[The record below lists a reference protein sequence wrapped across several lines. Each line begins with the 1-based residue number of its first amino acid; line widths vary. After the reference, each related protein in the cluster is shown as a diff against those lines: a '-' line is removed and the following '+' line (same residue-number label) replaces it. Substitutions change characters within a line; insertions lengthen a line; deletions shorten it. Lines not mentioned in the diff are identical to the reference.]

1 MPTDASA
8 AEPTAQRGQQDRL
21 HDLLRGATGLL
32 LGATIAVTDED
43 WRAPS
48 RLPGWSRGHLAT
60 HLARQADALRRLT
73 EWALTGVRQE
83 MYASPAQREEEIESG
98 AGRTGLELQVD
109 LDTSAGRLDQA
120 FEALQEADAWDRVVE
135 LRGGL
140 QVPARLLPLAR
151 LLEVTL
157 HHVDLDLGYE
167 LSDIDEATAG
177 WLLEWSAFRL
187 RERDDFPRL
196 ELVSPTSRLSVG
208 SAGASRTVRGTSAEL
223 LGWLSGRSDGSSLEG
238 TDGLRL
244 PVF

>member
-1 MPTDASA
+1 MPPDASSSD
-8 AEPTAQRGQQDRL
+8 PTEQRGQQDRL
-21 HDLLRGATGLL
+21 HDLLRDATGLL
-32 LGATIAVTDED
+32 LGATIAVRDED

-60 HLARQADALRRLT
+60 HLARQADGLRRLT
-73 EWALTGVRQE
+73 EWALTGTRQE
-83 MYASPAQREEEIESG
+83 MYASPSQREEEIAAG
-98 AGRTGLELQVD
+98 ADRTGLELQID

-120 FEALQEADAWDRVVE
+120 FEALQEADAWDQPVE

-157 HHVDLDLGYE
+157 HHVDLDLGHE
-167 LSDIDEATAG
+167 LSDVDDTTAD

-187 RERDDFPRL
+187 RERDEFPRL
-196 ELVSPTSRLSVG
+196 ELVSPTSRLAVG
-208 SAGASRTVRGTSAEL
+208 SAGAARTVRGSSADL
-223 LGWLSGRSDGSSLEG
+223 LGWLTGRTDGSTLEG

>member
-1 MPTDASA
+1 MPPDAPP
-8 AEPTAQRGQQDRL
+8 AEPPAQRGQQDRL
-21 HDLLRGATGLL
+21 HDLLRDATGLL
-32 LGATIAVTDED
+32 LGATIAVTDQD

-60 HLARQADALRRLT
+60 HLARQADGLRRLS
-73 EWALTGVRQE
+73 EWALTGTRQE
-83 MYASPAQREEEIESG
+83 MYASPGQREEEIAAG
-98 AGRTGLELQVD
+98 ADRTGLELQVD

-120 FEALQEADAWDRVVE
+120 FEALQEAGAWDRVVE

-140 QVPARLLPLAR
+140 QAPARLLPLAR

-167 LSDIDEATAG
+167 LSDVDDATAD

-187 RERDDFPRL
+187 RERDEFPRL

-208 SAGASRTVRGTSAEL
+208 SAGAPRTVRGSSPDL
-223 LGWLSGRSDGSSLEG
+223 LGWLSGRSDGSTVEG
-238 TDGLRL
+238 ADGLRL

>member
-1 MPTDASA
+1 MPPNAPA
-8 AEPTAQRGQQDRL
+8 AEPPAQRGQQDRL
-21 HDLLRGATGLL
+21 HDLLRDATGLL

-60 HLARQADALRRLT
+60 HLARQADGLRRLAD
-73 EWALTGVRQE
+73 WALTGTRQE
-83 MYASPAQREEEIESG
+83 MYASPAQREEEIDAGS
-98 AGRTGLELQVD
+98 GRTGLELQVD

-120 FEALQEADAWDRVVE
+120 FEALQEAGAWDHVVE

-167 LSDIDEATAG
+167 LSDVDDATAD

-187 RERDDFPRL
+187 RERDEFPRL

-208 SAGASRTVRGTSAEL
+208 SAGAPLTVRGRSADL
-223 LGWLSGRSDGSSLEG
+223 LGWLSGRTDGTTLEG